1 MNILLINHYAGSPWH
16 GMEYRPFY
24 MARYWQ
30 NSGHK
35 VRIVAA
41 TFSHLRSKQP
51 KATDHQIEQLDNVE
65 YYWLEAPPYKG
76 NGLKRVVNMVTFTA
90 KLTLNIGRVTE
101 NFPPDV
107 VIASSTYPL
116 DIFPAYLIAKKFNA
130 RLIFEVHDL
139 WPLSPMELGG
149 MSKWHPFIQAM
160 QFAENF
166 AYRNS
171 EKVVSML
178 PKAEEHMRE
187 HGLAP
192 GKFVYVPNG
201 IDIDEWNASD
211 ERLPSHVQNQLDSIR
226 ATRKFLVCYAGTH
239 GVANALDCLITA
251 CTHVPSQDSLGVV
264 LVGDGPEKNKLQQL
278 ASSLCLDNVYFL
290 DPIPKRAIPGLL
302 AQMDALYVGFQNQ
315 PLFRFGVSPNKL
327 MDYMMAGKPVIHA
340 IKAGNDL
347 VAESGCGIS
356 VEPENPEAVADA
368 FTRLIGSNT
377 EKRSLM
383 GKHGK
388 AFVLEQHSYN
398 VLAPKFINAM
408 IKTNLY

>member
-30 NSGHK
+30 NSGHQ

-51 KATDHQIEQLDNVE
+51 QVVDHQIERFDNVE

-90 KLTLNIGRVTE
+90 KLMRHSGRITE
-101 NFPPDV
+101 DFSPDV

-149 MSKWHPFIQAM
+149 MSKWHPFIQVM

-171 EKVVSML
+171 HKVVSML
-178 PKAEEHMRE
+178 PKAETHMRE

-201 IDIDEWNASD
+201 IDVDDWKASD
-211 ERLPSHVQNQLDSIR
+211 ESLPPHVQSRLDGIR
-226 ATRKFLVCYAGTH
+226 AAKKFLVCYAGTH
-239 GVANALDCLITA
+239 GVANALDCLIKA
-251 CTHVPSQDSLGVV
+251 CTHVPPHESFGVV
-264 LVGDGPEKNKLQQL
+264 LIGDGPEKSKLEQL
-278 ASSLCLDNVYFL
+278 ASSLHLDNVYFF
-290 DPIPKRAIPGLL
+290 DHIPKRAIPALL

-340 IKAGNDL
+340 INAGNDL
-347 VAESGCGIS
+347 VAESGCGRS

-368 FTRLIGSNT
+368 MGFLMEMTNEQRN
-377 EKRSLM
+377 LM
-383 GKHGK
+383 GGRGQ
-388 AFVLEQHSYN
+388 AYVTSNHSYN
-398 VLAPKFINAM
+398 VLAPRFIKAM
-408 IKTNLY
+408 EG

>member
-41 TFSHLRSKQP
+41 TFSHLRSNQP
-51 KATDHQIEQLDNVE
+51 KATDHQIEQLDKVE
-65 YYWLEAPPYKG
+65 YYWLESPPYKG
-76 NGLKRVVNMVTFTA
+76 NGLKRVVNMVTFTV
-90 KLTLNIGRVTE
+90 KLALNIYRVTE

-116 DIFPAYLIAKKFNA
+116 DIFPAYLIAKKNNA

-171 EKVVSML
+171 DKVVSML

-201 IDIDEWNASD
+201 IDINEWNASD
-211 ERLPSHVQNQLDSIR
+211 ERLPPHVQSQLDSIR

-239 GVANALDCLITA
+239 GVANALDCLVTA
-251 CTHVPSQDSLGVV
+251 CMHVPQHESIGVV
-264 LVGDGPEKNKLQQL
+264 LVGDGPEKSKLQQL
-278 ASSLCLDNVYFL
+278 ASSLRLDNVYFF
-290 DPIPKRAIPGLL
+290 DPIPKRAIPALL
-302 AQMDALYVGFQNQ
+302 AQMDVLYVGFQNQ

-356 VEPENPEAVADA
+356 IEPENSEAVAKSILC
-368 FTRLIGSNT
+368 LIRTNL
-377 EKRSLM
+377 EELARM
-383 GKHGK
+383 GENG
-388 AFVLEQHSYN
+388 YN
-398 VLAPKFINAM
+398 YVIEHHCYTTLAPRFLESLEN
-408 IKTNLY
+408 N

>member
-90 KLTLNIGRVTE
+90 KLALNVSRVTE

-149 MSKWHPFIQAM
+149 MSKWHPFIQSM

-171 EKVVSML
+171 DKVVSML

-211 ERLPSHVQNQLDSIR
+211 ERLPPHVQSQLDSIR

-251 CTHVPSQDSLGVV
+251 CTHIPSHDSLGVV

-278 ASSLCLDNVYFL
+278 ASSLCLDNVYFF

-347 VAESGCGIS
+347 VAESGCGVS
-356 VEPENPEAVADA
+356 VEPENPDAVADA
-368 FTRLIGSNT
+368 ID
-377 EKRSLM
+377 SLM
-383 GKHGK
+383 NMTN
-388 AFVLEQHSYN
+388 EQRDLMGVRGQAYVTSNHSYN
-398 VLAPKFINAM
+398 VLAPRFIKAM
-408 IKTNLY
+408 EG